1 MNLPAWFDGFLSPL
15 ANRSALI
22 GEVLEK
28 AGLTVST
35 LDLQGGRFVVV
46 WPKAVVRDRR
56 YRVKILTAHHDRVPG
71 TPGALDNSA
80 ACLQLVNF
88 LCASTNA
95 FNTLAVFTDRE
106 ELGGSSPA
114 DQGSYALGKALAGMG
129 LGSPMVFPIDVT
141 GHGDALV
148 LSRASGGLMTSH
160 SDGRGMAA
168 LVADTES
175 MADMV
180 VRMMAGRAPVYRAVV
195 PFGED
200 IGFICSGLPALTIT
214 VLPRTEAEA
223 LTAGDALPAW
233 ASRAEPGK
241 RMPETWRHLH
251 GLGDTTALFTD
262 EAFSIMERF
271 LSRLASLRVPEAVA

>member
-1 MNLPAWFDGFLSPL
+1 MNLPLWFDGFLSPL
-15 ANRSALI
+15 ADRSALI
-22 GEVLEK
+22 AEVLVS
-28 AGLTVST
+28 AGLTISM

-106 ELGGSSPA
+106 ELGGSLPT
-114 DQGSYALGKALAGMG
+114 DQGSYVLGKALAGMG

-148 LSRASGGLMTSH
+148 LSRASGGLLTSH
-160 SDGRGMAA
+160 GDGAGMAG
-168 LVADTES
+168 LVAETES

-180 VRMMAGRAPVYRAVV
+180 ARMMAGRAPVFRAVV

-200 IGFICSGLPALTIT
+200 LGFICSGLPALTVT
-214 VLPRTEAEA
+214 VLPRAEAEA
-223 LTAGDALPAW
+223 LNSGDALPAW
-233 ASRAEPGK
+233 ASTAAPGN
-241 RMPETWRHLH
+241 RTPDTWRHLH
-251 GLGDTTALFTD
+251 GQGDTTALFTD
-262 EAFSIMERF
+262 DAFSIMERF
-271 LSRLASLRVPEAVA
+271 LSRLASLRVPEPVA